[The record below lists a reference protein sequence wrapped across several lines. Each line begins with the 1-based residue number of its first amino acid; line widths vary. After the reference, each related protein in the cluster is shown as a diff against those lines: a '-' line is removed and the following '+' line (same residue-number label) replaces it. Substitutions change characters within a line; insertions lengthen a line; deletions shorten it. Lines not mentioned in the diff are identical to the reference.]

1 MYLNQILEARALA
14 PVVPRNLTAVDTS
27 PWMVVQYVPLLGT
40 GGSSAS
46 IAYIVG
52 SSMTFLV
59 DSATPAGLDDIGVSG
74 VILTSSSSYDTMGTL
89 VDYINSKVAWRAYLV
104 GALRADNSSLMLAK
118 SATKCSGDNGLTFY
132 GDTSASYEMSLA
144 ISGEKF
150 INNTP
155 NGHVTDYDDQVEN
168 SMLYGTFKV
177 TGASAGLRLR
187 YYSGKAGATEVQIG
201 GTVALT
207 TATAQL
213 EGEESLSEPFIT
225 SKRGERLVIRVD
237 NASVGAVSA
246 PTINTLGKSVVF
258 KNNRIVDDD
267 NY

>member
-14 PVVPRNLTAVDTS
+14 PVVPHNITAVDTS
-27 PWMVVQYVPLLGT
+27 PWMVAQYVPLLGT
-40 GGSSAS
+40 SGSSAS
-46 IAYIVG
+46 IALIVA

-59 DSATPAGLDDIGVSG
+59 DSSTPAGLDDIGVSG
-74 VILTSSSSYDTMGTL
+74 IFLLSSGTYDTMGEL
-89 VDYINSKVAWRAYLV
+89 VDYINSKTAWRAYLV
-104 GALRADNSSLMLAK
+104 GCLRADKSSLLLAK

-168 SMLYGTFKV
+168 SMLYGSFKV
-177 TGASAGLRLR
+177 TGASAGLVLT
-187 YYSGKAGATEVQIG
+187 YYSGKAGSTEVQFG
-201 GTVALT
+201 GTVTIT
-207 TATAQL
+207 TATVQQ
-213 EGEESLSEPFIT
+213 EGEESLSEPFVT
-225 SKRGERLVIRVD
+225 ATRGERLVIRVS
-237 NASVGAVSA
+237 NSSVGAVSA
-246 PTINTLGKSVVF
+246 PTINVLGKSVVF
-258 KNNRIVDDD
+258 ANNRIVDSD